1 MNVRQLLCSRHCG
14 LTVNAVM
21 TLADGAGFAGELVTS
36 EQMSRSSTARMCGW
50 DSLMC

>member
-1 MNVRQLLCSRHCG
+1 MSVRQLLCSRHCG

-36 EQMSRSSTARMCGW
+36 ATRCPGHRRLGCVVGIH
-50 DSLMC
+50 